1 MSQAKQY
8 DAIIIGS
15 GQGGNPLA
23 TYLAGKGIHTALIE
37 KNYVGGTCLNTGCTP
52 TKTLVASAKSAFDAR
67 RAKEYGIHAGE
78 VSVNMKEVIARKDKL
93 VESSRSSQY
102 DNLTSTENLDL
113 IEGKARFTDNKTV
126 AVDLNKGGEQLLQ
139 AERIFIDTGTKTLVP
154 PIDGLDQVD
163 WYDNRT
169 IMEIDEVPEHLFIIG
184 GGYIGLE
191 FGQMFHRFGSKVTV
205 FHSGGRIL
213 ENEDEDVSEE
223 MQNILQEEGLSI
235 ITNCKIK
242 SIKREGSE
250 VVLVGEGKGFSEDI
264 RCSHVLLAV
273 GRTPNTEELGLE
285 NTDIKTDD
293 KGYIQVN
300 NTLETPIEGIYA
312 IGDVKGGLQFT
323 NVSYDDHIIL
333 KKNLFENGTRSV
345 DDRIPT
351 YAVFT
356 DPQLG
361 RVGLNEAQ
369 AKEQGIDYKVAKMP
383 MSKVARAQEVGN
395 TKGFMK
401 VLVSKQDG
409 TLLGASILGMEGCEV
424 ASALLFAMMGK
435 LTAEQITGTSIAHP
449 TLMEAMNNLF
459 GQAV

>member
-15 GQGGNPLA
+15 GQGGNPMA
-23 TYLAGKGIHTALIE
+23 TYLAGKGIRTALIE
-37 KNYVGGTCLNTGCTP
+37 QNYVGGTCLNTGCTP
-52 TKTLVASAKSAFDAR
+52 TKTLVASAKSAFEAR
-67 RAKEYGIHAGE
+67 RAKEYGIHTGE

-102 DNLTSTENLDL
+102 ENLTSTDNLDL

-126 AVDLNKGGEQLLQ
+126 AVELNAGGEQVLQ
-139 AERIFIDTGTKTLVP
+139 AERIFIDTGTKTLIP
-154 PIDGLDQVD
+154 PIDGLDQVE

-169 IMEIDEVPEHLFIIG
+169 IMEVDEVPPHLFVIG

-205 FHSGGRIL
+205 FHSGERIL
-213 ENEDEDVSEE
+213 DNEDEDVSKEMEE
-223 MQNILQEEGLSI
+223 ILREEGLNI

-242 SIKREGSE
+242 NIKREGEE
-250 VVLVGEGKGFSEDI
+250 VILSGEGKGFSEDI
-264 RCSHVLLAV
+264 HCTHVLIAV
-273 GRTPNTEELGLE
+273 GRVPNTEELGLE
-285 NTDIKTDD
+285 NTGVEVDD
-293 KGYIQVN
+293 KGHIQVN
-300 NTLETPIEGIYA
+300 NKLETSAEGIYA
-312 IGDVKGGLQFT
+312 IGDVKGGPQFT
-323 NVSYDDHIIL
+323 NVSYNDYVIL
-333 KKNLFENGTRSV
+333 KKNLFEGGNLSV
-345 DDRIPT
+345 KDRILT

-361 RVGLNEAQ
+361 RVGLNETQ
-369 AKEQGIDYKVAKMP
+369 AKEQGINYRIAKMP
-383 MSKVARAQEVGN
+383 MSKVARAQEVGF

-401 VLVSKQDG
+401 VLVDEEKG
-409 TLLGASILGMEGCEV
+409 TILGASILGMEGCEV
-424 ASALLFAMMGK
+424 ASALLFMMMGN

-459 GQAV
+459 GQI